1 MEALLRDILA
11 YTQSIDTESK
21 NCEPIELDEIL
32 RSVLCNLR
40 QVIEASQAK
49 IRIDTLPNIA
59 AAQVHMVQLFQNL
72 VGNAIKYA
80 GTASPEVHV
89 SATRQDSAWLFSVR
103 DNGIGIDPQY
113 RQQIFGL
120 FRRLHR
126 NDEYEGTGVG
136 LAICQK
142 IVERYGGRIWVESE
156 LGRGADFRFTL
167 PDCAGEAGT

>member
-1 MEALLRDILA
+1 ML
-11 YTQSIDTESK
+11 
-21 NCEPIELDEIL
+21 
-32 RSVLCNLR
+32 
-40 QVIEASQAK
+40 
-49 IRIDTLPNIA
+49 
-59 AAQVHMVQLFQNL
+59 QLFQNL

-80 GTASPEVHV
+80 GAASPEVYV
-89 SATRQDSAWLFSVR
+89 SATRQEGAWLFSVR

-113 RQQIFGL
+113 KQQIFGL

-167 PDCAGEAGT
+167 PDCPGQSGR